1 MAPSYRQQNTKMVH
15 DGVTL
20 FQRDDHKNPRWYY
33 RLKLPDIEQTILRS
47 SKTFDFERAK
57 AIAIQ
62 EYYKLIGK
70 VEANAPIF
78 PKRFDAVAEAF
89 LERERFRETIAD
101 GGISAGRLHYQTSV
115 VTRWFMP
122 FFEKMPIDRIGN
134 VPPTVEIRS
143 AGIAG

>member
-1 MAPSYRQQNTKMVH
+1 MAPSYRQQNTKVVH

-47 SKTFDFERAK
+47 SKTFEFERAK
-57 AIAIQ
+57 GIAIQ

-78 PKRFDAVAEAF
+78 SKRFDAVAEAF
-89 LERERFRETIAD
+89 LERRHHSRVRPLPRDVRRQRRDDRRRRARALER
-101 GGISAGRLHYQTSV
+101 L
-115 VTRWFMP
+115 
-122 FFEKMPIDRIGN
+122 
-134 VPPTVEIRS
+134 
-143 AGIAG
+143 